1 MQISQ
6 TLGVFTVTLLCM
18 AQAQYNNNNQY
29 TTPVPILKQINKH
42 NEDGSYSYG
51 YEAADGSYKIES
63 KHPTGEVY
71 GKYGYVDDSGSV
83 REVEYGASRR
93 GFEPSGS
100 DINVPPPTLQ
110 NSYTGSNS
118 VSGNDYDD
126 GQYHEDPSVY
136 YKNTNYNSAPRQSL
150 FNNPAPAPQQNYNYN
165 PPARQQQYY
174 DPPAPQ
180 RSYYNPPAQQYNPP
194 QRYNPTQQYNAPR
207 PAPARVDPNQFAGH
221 PATSFDV
228 NTGSY
233 SLSYSG

>member
-1 MQISQ
+1 MVGGRVKGVAWLHNRPKYPSAPTRTEISRKPY
-6 TLGVFTVTLLCM
+6 TALVTE
-18 AQAQYNNNNQY
+18 Q
-29 TTPVPILKQINKH
+29 
-42 NEDGSYSYG
+42 
-51 YEAADGSYKIES
+51 
-63 KHPTGEVY
+63 VY

-194 QRYNPTQQYNAPR
+194 QRYNPPQQYNAPR